1 MNNQIEA
8 MELGMDRNSVFLND
22 IREIVETGLRQ
33 AYQGVSSIMINTY
46 WLVGK
51 RIVEEE
57 QHGEVRAKYG
67 IGLMDFLAVE
77 LSKEY
82 ANGFSARDL
91 RNYRQFYLSFS
102 DFEIWYARV
111 PNLKWTH
118 FRSLL
123 RVDDENARYWYM
135 FEASREMWNTRTLDR
150 NISSQ
155 YYYRLLQS
163 PQKEDVIKEMKQLT
177 APLQADK
184 HEFIKSPVVAEFLQ
198 LAPNAAFT
206 ETELEHAIISHLK
219 EFLLELGKG
228 FAFVAEQQHIR
239 TEENDYFIDLVF
251 YNYLLKSFVLIDL
264 KTSRLSY
271 QDVGQMDMYLQLFDD
286 LRRSESDNPT
296 VGIILCSETDG
307 DVVRYSTLARNDQMF
322 AAKYLTFMPT
332 AEQLRREIEH
342 QKQLF
347 IESQDKKYIDSE
359 QKTYN

>member
-1 MNNQIEA
+1 MNQVV
-8 MELGMDRNSVFLND
+8 DSNSALLND
-22 IREIVETGLRQ
+22 IRIIVESGLQQ
-33 AYQGVSSIMINTY
+33 AYQGVSTVMIKTY

-67 IGLMDFLAVE
+67 VGLLDDLATE

-82 ANGFSARDL
+82 ANGFTARDL
-91 RNYRQFYLSFS
+91 RNYRQLYLYFK
-102 DFEIWYARV
+102 DLEIWYARV

-123 RVDDENARYWYM
+123 RVEDDNARYWYM
-135 FEASREMWNTRTLDR
+135 LEASREMWSTRTLDR
-150 NISSQ
+150 NIGSQ

-163 PQKEDVIKEMKQLT
+163 PQKEDVIEEMQQLT
-177 APLQADK
+177 APFQADK

-206 ETELEHAIISHLK
+206 ETELEHAIINHLK
-219 EFLLELGKG
+219 DFLLELGKG

-271 QDVGQMDMYLQLFDD
+271 QDVGQMDMYLQLYDD
-286 LRRSESDNPT
+286 LRRSENDNPT

-307 DVVRYSTLARNDQMF
+307 DVARYSTLARSDQMF
-322 AAKYLTFMPT
+322 AAKYLTYMPT
-332 AEQLRREIEH
+332 EEQLRTEIVH

-347 IESQDKKYIDSE
+347 LERHNKK
-359 QKTYN
+359 